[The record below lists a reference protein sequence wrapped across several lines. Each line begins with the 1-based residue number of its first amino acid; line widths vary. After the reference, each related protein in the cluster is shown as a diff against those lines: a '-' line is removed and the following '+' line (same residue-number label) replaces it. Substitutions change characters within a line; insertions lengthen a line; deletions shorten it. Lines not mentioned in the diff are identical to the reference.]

1 MDELSK
7 NIQDIENNISRYIY
21 KKYIVKQQHIIDNHY
36 KIYLQ
41 KIFDVKRIKFRICQQ
56 DIIKEDLKRM
66 SISDI
71 AYNFNP
77 TNFKPKDYDILP
89 NILRCTYIRKH
100 KNKYYRCL
108 NKNIQINNTH
118 VKNDTLDNTL
128 DNNDNDNDDNDDEDE
143 DEDKLC
149 AIHDNCYNIYLDKY
163 ITLIKL
169 YTQVLNNTLQNT

>member
-21 KKYIVKQQHIIDNHY
+21 KKYIVKQQHIIDNNY

-108 NKNIQINNTH
+108 NKHIQINNTP
-118 VKNDTLDNTL
+118 VKNDTLDETL
-128 DNNDNDNDDNDDEDE
+128 DDNEYNEDE
-143 DEDKLC
+143 DDDKLC
-149 AIHDNCYNIYLDKY
+149 AIHDNFYNIYLDKY

-169 YTQVLNNTLQNT
+169 YTHVPNNTLPDTI